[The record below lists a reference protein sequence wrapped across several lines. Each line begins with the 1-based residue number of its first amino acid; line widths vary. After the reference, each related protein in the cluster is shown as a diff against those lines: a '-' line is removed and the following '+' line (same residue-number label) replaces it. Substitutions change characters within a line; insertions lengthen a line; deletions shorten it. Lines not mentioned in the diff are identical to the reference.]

1 MAKAKDP
8 KPKTPPTDGL
18 DQFIDE
24 LQAGEPGEA
33 PANLEHVR
41 SVLEETQAK
50 ISRALELIAGRTG
63 ERPVQLSTEPTGVA
77 GRGVDGR
84 VIEGVFNGE
93 AMVGADGKRYS
104 VPPNYASKSK
114 LAEGDILKLTI
125 TGSGAFIYKQIAP
138 IERDRLVATLA
149 RDEISGGWYAV
160 DGNRRWRLLTAS
172 VTYFR
177 GTPGDE
183 VVVIIP
189 RHSKS
194 LWAAVENIIKH

>member
-8 KPKTPPTDGL
+8 KPKTPSTDGL
-18 DQFIDE
+18 DQFIDQLE
-24 LQAGEPGEA
+24 TGDSGPA

-50 ISRALELIAGRTG
+50 IQRALELIAGRSG
-63 ERPVQLSTEPTGVA
+63 ERPVQLTTEPTGAA

-93 AMVGADGKRYS
+93 GMVGADGKRYS

-114 LAEGDILKLTI
+114 LVEGDILKLTI
-125 TGSGAFIYKQIAP
+125 TGNGSFIYKQIAP

-149 RDEISGGWYAV
+149 RDEIGGSWFAV

-177 GTPGDE
+177 GSPGDE
-183 VVVIIP
+183 VVVMIP
-189 RHSKS
+189 RSSKS
-194 LWAAVENIIKH
+194 LWAAVENIIKK